1 MWLGLTN
8 LLALRCCPTEAL
20 AGVRAGEGGNQRE
33 EVDSG
38 SGPQGQPQG
47 QPPHREEPKFVQA

>member
-1 MWLGLTN
+1 M
-8 LLALRCCPTEAL
+8 LALRCCPTEAL
-20 AGVRAGEGGNQRE
+20 AGARAGEGGNQRE

-38 SGPQGQPQG
+38 SGPQGRPQG